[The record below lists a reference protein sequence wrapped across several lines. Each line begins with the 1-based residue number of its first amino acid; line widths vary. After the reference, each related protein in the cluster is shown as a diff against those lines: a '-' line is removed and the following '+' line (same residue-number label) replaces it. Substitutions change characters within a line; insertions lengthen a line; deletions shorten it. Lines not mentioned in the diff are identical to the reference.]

1 MSEQRGE
8 VVRDGAVDVPEAC
21 RFTGL
26 GRSFL
31 YQLMESGALLYVKR
45 GKRRLIPRS
54 ELIRLLAEGLCG
66 GGCTTG

>member
-1 MSEQRGE
+1 MSEQREE

-31 YQLMESGALLYVKR
+31 YQLLEKGALLYVKR
-45 GKRRLIPRS
+45 GRRRLIPRT
-54 ELIRLLAEGLCG
+54 ELVRLLAEGLKG
-66 GGCTTG
+66 ATRGTE